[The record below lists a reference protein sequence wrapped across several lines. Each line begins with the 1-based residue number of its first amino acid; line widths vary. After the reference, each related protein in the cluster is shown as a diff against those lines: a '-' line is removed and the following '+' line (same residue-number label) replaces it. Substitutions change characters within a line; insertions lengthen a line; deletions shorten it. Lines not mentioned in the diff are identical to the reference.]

1 MSRSR
6 NGQRREDHTQIAF
19 VIAGIFACL
28 VIAVIEDVSQ
38 SAASASSSGFWH
50 FHPVSIF
57 VGTLTFMGLMYFLQR
72 MNDRK
77 HALRYLEPYT
87 LLLGLS
93 GANLALKV
101 NTAWLLP
108 IAVVSIA
115 WSVVQVRRLRQDRS
129 AHLRNSSLK

>member
-38 SAASASSSGFWH
+38 SAAPSSSTFWH

-93 GANLALKV
+93 GANLGLKM

-129 AHLRNSSLK
+129 AHLRSSALK